1 MSSHETVQRNETA
14 ESTPRQ
20 EIRFGKIARVV
31 LLAVPVI
38 AIAVLTVFNT
48 QKVTVDW
55 VVGDAQTNL
64 WIVIVVSA
72 LTGFI
77 GGYIAH
83 WRRS

>member
-1 MSSHETVQRNETA
+1 MSSHENVQRNETA
-14 ESTPRQ
+14 ESTTRQ

-31 LLAVPVI
+31 LLAIPVI

-55 VVGDAQTNL
+55 VFGNAQTHL
-64 WIVIVVSA
+64 WIVIMLSA
-72 LTGFI
+72 LTGFL